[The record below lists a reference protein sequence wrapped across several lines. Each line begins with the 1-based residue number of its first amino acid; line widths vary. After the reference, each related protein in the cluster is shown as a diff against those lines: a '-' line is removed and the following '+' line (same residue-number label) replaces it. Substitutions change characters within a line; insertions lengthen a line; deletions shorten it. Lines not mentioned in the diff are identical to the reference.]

1 MIPSRVGISLGF
13 ALLALSWIEPAS
25 AAELDI
31 GKFFNP
37 APTLKRSSESHPMAR
52 LGLMSRQPTRLA
64 LQDPG
69 LPNCFGSACVGLFL
83 GVGY

>member
-1 MIPSRVGISLGF
+1 MIPSRTAISLGF

-37 APTLKRSSESHPMAR
+37 AATVKRSSESHPV
-52 LGLMSRQPTRLA
+52 GLMSRQPTRLA
-64 LQDPG
+64 LQDPR
-69 LPNCFGSACVGLFL
+69 LPNCLGSGCVGLFL

>member
-1 MIPSRVGISLGF
+1 MIPSRTGISLGI

-31 GKFFNP
+31 GRFFIP
-37 APTLKRSSESHPMAR
+37 AATVKRSSDSHPVAR

-64 LQDPG
+64 LQDLR
-69 LPNCFGSACVGLFL
+69 LPNCSGAACVGLFL